1 MLSESESLSSEQ
13 PVLMPGLDTLPVLP
27 YIPAKK
33 LPVKKLPAKTLP
45 KVRSGS
51 IIPHLER
58 KDNKYKVRRMH
69 SFTEERLDLL
79 SKHRQIVQKR
89 HNLLKASRNS
99 SQNDISHTEEDLSL
113 PMAEVKVTRTEI
125 RQPKQRIK
133 QQFPSK
139 STTSDPKER
148 RIHTNLALLKA
159 ARGLGEVF
167 SQSILHAVLY
177 QFQRYVEAILDE
189 GRLLGTLAELRE
201 QRDQYKRSPL
211 HYAAFLGQINS
222 CRCLLEA
229 GWALAMDAFGRTP
242 LHYAALGNQAAIIEQ
257 LLSKS
262 DSVVQNLP
270 LQAFPV
276 AVNPQED
283 EEVARML
290 EAMTRYV
297 GHTDTTPRFSHTTL
311 VIDAED
317 SAGKTPLHLAVLSN
331 SFLAVQALCIAG
343 ADPLLSDSRGNRPV
357 DLSASSKI
365 TSFLL
370 KHINLSRAKLSKIS
384 YDVRD
389 LELLSPLQMN
399 SCFIGP
405 AKDTYLISAV
415 AVGDKD
421 AVKVLLEKGADFTVA
436 NRMKWTA
443 LHVMTRTNRLDLLQ
457 FVFEGKESSYKK
469 PTLAPWTANLWT
481 ALDMTTKKGY
491 NLLHVGVLYSNVEVL
506 QYVCEMVIRRGRLLT
521 SPKELPVSCLKVEY
535 KSFHG
540 LLEQPCKGGYTPF
553 LLATRQQR
561 LDIMQ
566 LLVKYNCDIY
576 RKTHLLQNALHL
588 AALSASRD
596 TIEYLLYLDSDYN
609 VLKNDCDYRAR
620 KPKFL
625 DTTGHSFMHAWDL
638 VKAGTHE
645 KLFDQ
650 IRSGKVAVNA
660 CTHVLKNTLLHT
672 ALQCRQI
679 FCVRELVKLGADPK
693 VQNAEGQ
700 SAFDVLKLQK
710 DARYEQLASRLLR
723 GENSLSGG
731 ELSMEQIERLYFRR
745 SSIYAQ
751 PPRSEAMEPIQLDS
765 ELFYILKDIREKL
778 ILRKQFIADL
788 YHAKDRNKDYSL
800 TKSEFVSVL
809 QDLEVE
815 VQEEH
820 FRKLL
825 ASLDPKNENRISYS
839 RLVAHFQELVKR
851 DKHYETLNEIIEQEK
866 AQQTEAQRRNSLDF
880 IVMESPSSSSLSS
893 SEAQEE
899 A

>member
-1 MLSESESLSSEQ
+1 MHSESESLSSEQ
-13 PVLMPGLDTLPVLP
+13 PVLMPALSAMPAITYIPVHRLLKTRSESVLP
-27 YIPAKK
+27 HISRGY
-33 LPVKKLPAKTLP
+33 
-45 KVRSGS
+45 
-51 IIPHLER
+51 
-58 KDNKYKVRRMH
+58 DKYKARRKQ
-69 SFTEERLDLL
+69 SFTQELMDVT
-79 SKHRQIVQKR
+79 SKHRQIMRKR
-89 HNLLKASRNS
+89 TNLLKASMNSTKTDIDVPEEDRSQPTAEGKGGRTEFRLS
-99 SQNDISHTEEDLSL
+99 SQALKSQL
-113 PMAEVKVTRTEI
+113 
-125 RQPKQRIK
+125 
-133 QQFPSK
+133 PSK
-139 STTSDPKER
+139 SATSDPKEKR
-148 RIHTNLALLKA
+148 VRTNLALLKA

-167 SQSILHAVLY
+167 SQSLLHAVLY

-189 GRLLGTLAELRE
+189 GRLLETLGELRG

-211 HYAAFLGQINS
+211 HYAAFLGQINA
-222 CRCLLEA
+222 CRSLLEG
-229 GWALAMDAFGRTP
+229 GWNLAMDTFGRTP
-242 LHYAALGNQAAIIEQ
+242 LHYAALGNQAAIIEL

-262 DSVVQNLP
+262 DPLTYNLP

-276 AVNPQED
+276 AVNAQED

-297 GHTDTTPRFSHTTL
+297 GHTDTTPRFSKSAL
-311 VIDAED
+311 AIDAED
-317 SAGKTPLHLAVLSN
+317 SAGKTSLHLAVLSN
-331 SFLAVQALCIAG
+331 SFLAVQALCVAG

-357 DLSASSKI
+357 DLSANPKI
-365 TSFLL
+365 TQFLL
-370 KHINLSRAKLSKIS
+370 KHINLSRTKLSQIS

-389 LELLSPLQMN
+389 LELLSPLQIN

-506 QYVCEMVIRRGRLLT
+506 QYVCEMMIRRGRLLT

-553 LLATRQQR
+553 LLATRKQR

-576 RKTHLLQNALHL
+576 RKTSLLQNALHL
-588 AALSASRD
+588 AALTASRD

-638 VKAGTHE
+638 VKSGTHE

-650 IRSGKVAVNA
+650 IRAGKIAVNA

-700 SAFDVLKLQK
+700 SAHDVLRLQK

-751 PPRSEAMEPIQLDS
+751 PPRSEAMESIQLDS

-778 ILRKQFIADL
+778 ILRKLFIADL
-788 YHAKDRNKDYSL
+788 YHEKDRNKDYSL
-800 TKSEFVSVL
+800 TKSEFISVL

-820 FRKLL
+820 FRKLV
-825 ASLDPKNENRISYS
+825 ASLDPKGENRISYS

-866 AQQTEAQRRNSLDF
+866 AQQMEAQRRNSLDF
-880 IVMESPSSSSLSS
+880 IVMESPPSSSSPS
-893 SEAQEE
+893 SEAQDE